1 MDCLI
6 ELYDSEP
13 LNNLIDV
20 FAFRPKK
27 VVFLYDGKLTPFSA
41 LKSLENAIKLK
52 LPNLQFEIE
61 NTSFRNLETLRL
73 SCKRILNK
81 NGDGSYVDITG
92 GGELSAIGAYL
103 ACVDSF
109 TPIFWVDVVE
119 GNLVSAH
126 GCKSMEGPLEMP
138 RLSLDTLLLAH
149 GAAIGGY
156 GHPKPPSELFDPLLT
171 FCDAVFSDIS
181 LWKELCFYLQTACTT
196 FDSPGDPLS
205 FHAPDH
211 VSAPGG
217 KASPPN
223 DDLLKLADRLGLI
236 RQFHHKGKT
245 ISFRFHSDS
254 VKKYLTD
261 FGTCLELFTFITLC
275 RCPAFHDVRI
285 SVKVDW
291 NGMRQQKLVEITN
304 EIDVTLFCG
313 IHPVFISCKL
323 SEPSSEA
330 LQELSVYRSYFGGRH
345 SRCILVTLAAIHKD
359 RSYVFARAKEM
370 GITLLDGSVI
380 RSGKLAEAVQQAVAN
395 PCR

>member
-1 MDCLI
+1 MDCLV

-20 FAFRPKK
+20 FTFRPKK
-27 VVFLYDGKLTPFSA
+27 VIFLYDGKLTPYTLIKA
-41 LKSLENAIKLK
+41 LETAIKLK
-52 LPNLQFEIE
+52 LPNIQFESE
-61 NTSFRNLETLRL
+61 NTSFRNLDAIQLT
-73 SCKRILNK
+73 CKRILNK
-81 NGDGSYVDITG
+81 NSTDCYVDITG

-103 ACVDSF
+103 ACVNTY
-109 TPIFWVDVVE
+109 TPIFWVDVVA

-126 GCKSMEGPLEMP
+126 GCKSMEGPLDMP
-138 RLSLDTLLLAH
+138 RLSLDSLLLAH

-171 FCDAVFSDIS
+171 FCDAVFADIS
-181 LWKELCFYLQTACTT
+181 LWKDLCFYLQTACTT

-205 FHAPDH
+205 FHAPDS
-211 VSAPGG
+211 VSASGG
-217 KASPPN
+217 KAAVT
-223 DDLLKLADRLGLI
+223 DDNLLSLADRLGLI
-236 RQFHHKGKT
+236 RQFRHKGKT
-245 ISFRFHSDS
+245 VSFRFHSDS
-254 VKKYLTD
+254 VKKYMTD
-261 FGTCLELFTFITLC
+261 FGTWLELFTFISLC
-275 RCPAFHDVRI
+275 RCPKFHDVRI

-304 EIDVTLFCG
+304 EIDVTLFSG

-370 GITLLDGSVI
+370 GITILDGPVI
-380 RSGKLAEAVQQAVAN
+380 RGGRLAEAVEEAVRA
-395 PCR
+395 RF